1 MERTLVIFKPDS
13 LNRGLVGEI
22 LHRFERKGLKLVGM
36 KMVHLNDDLI
46 GEHYFH
52 LKDKPF
58 FQHLKR
64 FMQSAPSIL
73 VVIEGVNAI
82 NVVRNLVG
90 VTKGYEASAGTIRG
104 DYSLSGQCNV
114 VHASDSQVSSDIEIA
129 RFFRDEELF
138 AYEKIDLDF
147 VYSVDEI

>member
-36 KMVHLNDDLI
+36 KMMHLNDDLI
-46 GEHYFH
+46 GEHYIH
-52 LKDKPF
+52 LKNKPF
-58 FQHLKR
+58 FPHLKR

-73 VVIEGVNAI
+73 LVIEGVNAI
-82 NVVRNLVG
+82 SVVRNLVG
-90 VTKGYEASAGTIRG
+90 VTKGYEAQAGTIRG

-114 VHASDSQVSSDIEIA
+114 VHASDSQVSSDIEIV

-138 AYEKIDLDF
+138 AYDKIDLDF
-147 VYSVDEI
+147 IYSVDEV